1 MLADH
6 ILSLL
11 LTAHSDEFCQC
22 QGCVGKYTLLRDE
35 ENPRLAILERRLPCC
50 GCGIGWS
57 SYVCFTPLIKL
68 WLKIIHLTCFCCS
81 FLLGFVCPSIWYFA
95 ATLYCC
101 KYYNRDPRERPGL
114 AASAVAVSPTP

>member
-1 MLADH
+1 MGE
-6 ILSLL
+6 
-11 LTAHSDEFCQC
+11 AHSDEFCQC

-35 ENPRLAILERRLPCC
+35 ENPRLAIFERRLPCC

-57 SYVCFTPLIKL
+57 S
-68 WLKIIHLTCFCCS
+68 
-81 FLLGFVCPSIWYFA
+81 FLLGFVCPLIWYFA

-114 AASAVAVSPTP
+114 AASAVAALIFTVLAIIALTVTLIICAHK